1 MGIGSYKTTPLCP
14 PPPSSFL
21 IFFFSPV
28 EESSSGGGG
37 RGEGGRFHC
46 LASEGVGIGLYA
58 DVLLAT
64 DICSPPVGI
73 VTTGSGT

>member
-21 IFFFSPV
+21 IFFFLQWRKAQVV
-28 EESSSGGGG
+28 EEAEG
-37 RGEGGRFHC
+37 RGGRFHC